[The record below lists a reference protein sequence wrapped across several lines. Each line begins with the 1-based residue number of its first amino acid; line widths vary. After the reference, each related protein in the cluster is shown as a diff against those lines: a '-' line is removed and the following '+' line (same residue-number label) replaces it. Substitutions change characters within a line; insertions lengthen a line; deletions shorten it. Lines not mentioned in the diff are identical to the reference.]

1 VAALLLLR
9 ILTRFLQETVHVMT
23 QSNVPDR
30 EDIRRAE
37 PRDVPSDIEAL
48 RQGIDSVD
56 EEIVRLLDRRAWLAR
71 SIGEIKHQR
80 GLAAYAP
87 ARERAVLDRVAA
99 LGEGEFPRRGLQAV
113 FREIIS
119 CSISLE
125 ARLKVAYLG
134 PEATFTH
141 EAALRSFGTSI
152 ELEPQT
158 TVAEVFA
165 RVERGEVQHG
175 VVPVENSMEG
185 AVTHTLDE
193 LMNSPLKICG
203 EVYLPISQNLI
214 SAEPSMEKVTVVCSH
229 PMALAQAASWLRR
242 ELPGA
247 RLAEVDSTA
256 EAARRAGVEPGVAA
270 IGSVLAADAHGLT
283 VLARNIQDA
292 RANTTRFI
300 VLGSTWAERTGKDKT
315 SVVFSVKD
323 RPGVLKDALSAFA
336 GEGINLTRI
345 ESRPSRRRAWTYVFF
360 ADFLGHPEEDRVKR
374 ALEALE
380 EHCPYVA
387 VIGAYPE
394 GSPEVA

>member
-1 VAALLLLR
+1 MTEHHQPDKASTEQPEIGVAALPPHAELENLR
-9 ILTRFLQETVHVMT
+9 
-23 QSNVPDR
+23 
-30 EDIRRAE
+30 A
-37 PRDVPSDIEAL
+37 
-48 RQGIDSVD
+48 GIDAVD
-56 EEIVRLLDRRAWLAR
+56 EEIVRLLDRRAWMAR
-71 SIGEIKHQR
+71 RIGEIKHQA

-87 ARERAVLDRVAA
+87 ARERAVLDRVSA

-119 CSISLE
+119 SSISLE
-125 ARLKVAYLG
+125 GRLKVAYLG

-141 EAALRSFGTSI
+141 EAALRSFGSSI
-152 ELEPQT
+152 ELEPQI

-165 RVERGEVQHG
+165 RVERGDVEHG

-203 EVYLPISQNLI
+203 EVYLPVSQNLI
-214 SAEPSMEKVTVVCSH
+214 SSEAALDRITLVCSH
-229 PMALAQAASWLRR
+229 PMALAQASSWLRR
-242 ELPGA
+242 ELPWA
-247 RLAEVDSTA
+247 SLEDVDSTA
-256 EAARRAGVEPGVAA
+256 EAARRAAEEPGVAA
-270 IGSVLAADAHGLT
+270 VGSVLAAGAHGLN

-292 RANTTRFI
+292 RANATRFI
-300 VLGSTWAERTGKDKT
+300 VLGREWAAKTGRDKT

-336 GEGINLTRI
+336 EEGINLTRI
-345 ESRPSRRRAWTYVFF
+345 ESRPSRKRAWTYVFF

-380 EHCPYVA
+380 EHCPYVSL
-387 VIGAYPE
+387 IGAYPE
-394 GSPEVA
+394 ISPDAT

>member
-1 VAALLLLR
+1 
-9 ILTRFLQETVHVMT
+9 MT

-30 EDIRRAE
+30 EDTRRAE
-37 PRDVPSDIEAL
+37 PDGAPSGMEAL

-71 SIGEIKHQR
+71 RIGEIKHQR

-87 ARERAVLDRVAA
+87 ARERVVLDRVAA

-119 CSISLE
+119 SSISLE

-214 SAEPSMEKVTVVCSH
+214 SAEPSMENVTVVCSH

-242 ELPGA
+242 ELPAA
-247 RLAEVDSTA
+247 RLSEVDSTA
-256 EAARRAGVEPGVAA
+256 EAARRAGAEPGVAA
-270 IGSVLAADAHGLT
+270 IGSVLAAGAHGLT

-360 ADFLGHPEEDRVKR
+360 ADFLGHPEENRVKR

-380 EHCPYVA
+380 EHCPYVG

-394 GSPEVA
+394 VSPEVA

>member
-1 VAALLLLR
+1 
-9 ILTRFLQETVHVMT
+9 MT
-23 QSNVPDR
+23 QPNPANNR
-30 EDIRRAE
+30 ETPQREAGVA
-37 PRDVPSDIEAL
+37 DVPPGEEMGEI
-48 RQGIDSVD
+48 RVKIDAID

-71 SIGEIKHQR
+71 RIGEIKHQN

-99 LGEGEFPRRGLQAV
+99 LSEGEFPRRGLQAV

-119 CSISLE
+119 SSISLE
-125 ARLKVAYLG
+125 GRLKVAYLG

-141 EAALRSFGTSI
+141 EAALRSFGSSI
-152 ELEPQT
+152 ELEPQV

-165 RVERGEVQHG
+165 RVERGEAQHG

-203 EVYLPISQNLI
+203 EVYLPVSQNLI
-214 SAEPSMEKVTVVCSH
+214 SSEASMERVSTVCSH

-242 ELPGA
+242 ELPWA
-247 RLAEVDSTA
+247 TLEDVDSTA
-256 EAARRAGVEPGVAA
+256 EAARRAAEEPGVAGV
-270 IGSVLAADAHGLT
+270 GSVLAAGTHGLK

-300 VLGSTWAERTGKDKT
+300 VLGREWAARTGRDKT

-323 RPGVLKDALSAFA
+323 RPGVLKDALSAFS
-336 GEGINLTRI
+336 EQGINLTRI
-345 ESRPSRRRAWTYVFF
+345 ESRPSRKRAWTYVFF
-360 ADFLGHPEEDRVKR
+360 ADLLGHPEEDRVRR
-374 ALEALE
+374 AMESLE
-380 EHCPYVA
+380 EHCPYFSL
-387 VIGAYPE
+387 IGAYPE
-394 GSPEVA
+394 VVPEVA

>member
-1 VAALLLLR
+1 M
-9 ILTRFLQETVHVMT
+9 TQPNSTNKQETKLPETSV
-23 QSNVPDR
+23 
-30 EDIRRAE
+30 A
-37 PRDVPSDIEAL
+37 DVPPGKEMGEIRL
-48 RQGIDSVD
+48 KIDAVD

-71 SIGEIKHQR
+71 RIGEIKHQN

-99 LGEGEFPRRGLQAV
+99 LSEGEFPKHGLQAV

-119 CSISLE
+119 SSISLE
-125 ARLKVAYLG
+125 GRLKVAYLG

-141 EAALRSFGTSI
+141 EAALRSFGSSI
-152 ELEPQT
+152 ELEPQI

-203 EVYLPISQNLI
+203 EVYLPVSQNLI
-214 SAEPSMEKVTVVCSH
+214 SSETSME
-229 PMALAQAASWLRR
+229 
-242 ELPGA
+242 G
-247 RLAEVDSTA
+247 VDSTA
-256 EAARRAGVEPGVAA
+256 EAARRAADEPGVAA
-270 IGSVLAADAHGLT
+270 VGSVLAAGAHDLK
-283 VLARNIQDA
+283 VLARNIQDS

-300 VLGSTWAERTGKDKT
+300 VLGREWAARTGRDKT

-336 GEGINLTRI
+336 DEGINLTRI
-345 ESRPSRRRAWTYVFF
+345 ESRPSRKRAWTYVFF
-360 ADFLGHPEEDRVKR
+360 ADFLGHPEEERVKR
-374 ALEALE
+374 AMESLE
-380 EHCPYVA
+380 EHCPYVSL
-387 VIGAYPE
+387 IGAYPE
-394 GSPEVA
+394 VAPEVA